1 MFFKL
6 PNLTQFHLLRSFC
19 PHITS
24 NDLEIYFLYYFSIY
38 VILLYF
44 LHIYMIKERVN
55 FSGQNFASFLNP
67 AESFRREFRIFNFSF
82 LESTCLLFIFLDKF
96 DLSKS
101 CELKMISLKNECNIL
116 RRLSQTVIL
125 LHKGSYFSEPRILIP
140 EIPNRNF

>member
-1 MFFKL
+1 
-6 PNLTQFHLLRSFC
+6 
-19 PHITS
+19 
-24 NDLEIYFLYYFSIY
+24 
-38 VILLYF
+38 
-44 LHIYMIKERVN
+44 MIKERVN

-140 EIPNRNF
+140 EIRNRDFSFQAR

>member
-1 MFFKL
+1 M
-6 PNLTQFHLLRSFC
+6 TQFHILRSFC
-19 PHITS
+19 PHITW
-24 NDLEIYFLYYFSIY
+24 NDLEIYFIYYFSIY
-38 VILLYF
+38 IILLYF

-101 CELKMISLKNECNIL
+101 CELRIIRLKNESNIL
-116 RRLSQTVIL
+116 RRLSQTLIL
-125 LHKGSYFSEPRILIP
+125 LHKGSYFSEPRILIL
-140 EIPNRNF
+140 EIRNRDFSFRAR

>member
-1 MFFKL
+1 MRSKRTRLTLKSLFFTIIFLFFKL
-6 PNLTQFHLLRSFC
+6 PHLTQFHLLRSFC

-24 NDLEIYFLYYFSIY
+24 NDLEIYFIYYFSIY
-38 VILLYF
+38 IILLYF

-101 CELKMISLKNECNIL
+101 CE
-116 RRLSQTVIL
+116 
-125 LHKGSYFSEPRILIP
+125 SE
-140 EIPNRNF
+140 

>member
-1 MFFKL
+1 
-6 PNLTQFHLLRSFC
+6 
-19 PHITS
+19 
-24 NDLEIYFLYYFSIY
+24 
-38 VILLYF
+38 
-44 LHIYMIKERVN
+44 MIRERVN

-101 CELKMISLKNECNIL
+101 CELRMISLKNECKIL

-125 LHKGSYFSEPRILIP
+125 LHKGSYFSGTPNSYPRNSESKFLISGYIKNP
-140 EIPNRNF
+140 EFRVVPALPVLRSGF

>member
-1 MFFKL
+1 
-6 PNLTQFHLLRSFC
+6 
-19 PHITS
+19 
-24 NDLEIYFLYYFSIY
+24 
-38 VILLYF
+38 
-44 LHIYMIKERVN
+44 MIRERVN

-101 CELKMISLKNECNIL
+101 CELRMIGLKNECNIL

-125 LHKGSYFSEPRILIP
+125 LHKGHIFRNPEFLSLKFGIEIFHFGLDKKIPNLGLSPRTRYWDRDFKISKKSRKSTILIV
-140 EIPNRNF
+140 

>member
-1 MFFKL
+1 M
-6 PNLTQFHLLRSFC
+6 TQFHLLRSFC

-24 NDLEIYFLYYFSIY
+24 NDLEIYFTYYFSIY
-38 VILLYF
+38 ILYYCIF

-125 LHKGSYFSEPRILIP
+125 LHKRSYFSEPRILIP
-140 EIPNRNF
+140 ERRFFI